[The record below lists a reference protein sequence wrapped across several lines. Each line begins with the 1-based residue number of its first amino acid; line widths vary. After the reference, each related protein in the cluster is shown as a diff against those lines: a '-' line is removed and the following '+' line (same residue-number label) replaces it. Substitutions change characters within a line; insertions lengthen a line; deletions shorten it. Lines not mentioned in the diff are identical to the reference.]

1 MMPANAIKRH
11 VVVEER
17 MKALSALAETTP
29 LNTLENNGSKIGV
42 ICAGI
47 AYMYA
52 KEALGDRVD
61 YYKLGMVY
69 PLPEQTLRDFAAG
82 PRKGGRHRRIRPLYR
97 GALPRAALR
106 DRAGGQRGLH
116 SVRRIHADHDQK
128 VVFGEEPPACERIDE
143 ALPMRPPGH
152 VRRLPAP
159 GHLPCAQKAGVNRFG

>member
-42 ICAGI
+42 ILRGI

-69 PLPEQTLRDFAAG
+69 PLPEQTLRDFAAAHEKVVVIEELD
-82 PRKGGRHRRIRPLYR
+82 PFIEEHCR
-97 GALPRAALR
+97 ALHLETELVGKEAFTLLGEYTPTM
-106 DRAGGQRGLH
+106 
-116 SVRRIHADHDQK
+116 IKK